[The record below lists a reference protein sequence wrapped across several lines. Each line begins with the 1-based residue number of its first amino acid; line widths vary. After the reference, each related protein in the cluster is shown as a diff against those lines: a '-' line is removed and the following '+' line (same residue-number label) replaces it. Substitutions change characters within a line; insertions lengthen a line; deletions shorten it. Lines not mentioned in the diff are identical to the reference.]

1 MKCEEAQEI
10 IKALVDNELPYHE
23 RNYIDV
29 HLKDCQRCRSIYEQ
43 ELALKEEIC
52 RAGAS
57 IKAPADLRKR
67 ILSDRRIF
75 GERVSVGEGWKGLF
89 WPLKT
94 LRPAFVSV
102 LFLLVVIPTLYLMWP
117 TEESVAVAALQTHEK
132 IIGGALSI
140 TSPESAQQVKEL
152 LSRSVGG
159 TFAPMEY
166 DLSVVGLRAIGGLVQ
181 EVGGRKVLVTV
192 YEGKGLPISCFTFLG
207 TEEDAPAT
215 AAIFFD
221 PEKKTNF
228 YTFSQDRING
238 VMQRVGER
246 ICILVSEM
254 PLQDL
259 VTLARSRA

>member
-1 MKCEEAQEI
+1 MRCEEAQELI
-10 IKALVDNELPYHE
+10 NALVDNELSYHE

-29 HLKDCQRCRSIYEQ
+29 HLKDCQRCRFIYEQ
-43 ELALKEEIC
+43 ELALKREVR

-57 IKAPADLRKR
+57 MKAPADLRKR

-75 GERVSVGEGWKGLF
+75 GERVNVGEGWKRLF

-94 LRPAFVSV
+94 LRPAFASV

-117 TEESVAVAALQTHEK
+117 TEKPIAVAALQTHKK
-132 IIGGALSI
+132 IVGGAFSI
-140 TSPESAQQVKEL
+140 TSPESAQEVKEL
-152 LSRSVGG
+152 LFRSVGG

-181 EVGGRKVLVTV
+181 EVGRRKVLVTV
-192 YEGKGLPISCFTFLG
+192 YEGKGIPLTCYTFLG
-207 TEEDAPAT
+207 TVEDAPAT

-221 PEKKTNF
+221 PEKKSNF
-228 YTFSQDRING
+228 YTFSKGRINA

-259 VTLARSRA
+259 IALARLRA